1 MSIRRER
8 QVKGGDG
15 KPPQG
20 IRHGLSHEV
29 NKSVRNLHYQ
39 GALYPH
45 FMVIY
50 EQRTTEQEANL

>member
-1 MSIRRER
+1 MSAISLPYLA
-8 QVKGGDG
+8 Q
-15 KPPQG
+15 
-20 IRHGLSHEV
+20 I
-29 NKSVRNLHYQ
+29 RNLHYQ